1 MRETLKAQVPAE
13 LLATFDS
20 EAETLGRAGLEVA
33 ALRVGDTAP
42 DFTLPDQDGQPVSL
56 RSLLANGPL
65 VLTFY
70 RGQWCPY
77 CNLQLRAYQ
86 QALGE
91 ISARGASLVAVSPQ
105 QPEYSSSMADANELA
120 FAVLSDADNRAAR
133 QYGLVFTIADDMREV
148 YLAAGTDLL
157 RYNGDT
163 EPSWE
168 LPVPGTFVID
178 TAGTVVFAHVD
189 GDYRHR
195 AEVSDI
201 LAALDS
207 QAATPRAVLERWL
220 TALGSGD
227 VATLS
232 ALLADPVDWDIPGA
246 SHVPW
251 AGPRHTPSE
260 VVDAVKVLG
269 SLLTP
274 KSFTLDKIVADD
286 TDAAAFGSFAQ
297 EVTSTGAQFSSE
309 FAIRITT
316 ANGKI
321 TRYRIHE
328 DSHAVAQGVQ
338 A

>member
-1 MRETLKAQVPAE
+1 MRETLKSQVPGE
-13 LLATFDS
+13 LIATFDS
-20 EAETLGRAGLEVA
+20 EAEALGRASLDAA
-33 ALRVGDTAP
+33 ALQVGDTAP
-42 DFTLPDQDGQPVSL
+42 DFTLPDQDGRPVSL
-56 RSLLANGPL
+56 RSLLASGPV

-105 QPEYSSSMADANELA
+105 LPDYSRSMADSNELA
-120 FAVLSDADNRAAR
+120 FTVLTDAENRTAR
-133 QYGLVFTIADDMREV
+133 RYGLVFTVADDMHEV

-157 RYNGDT
+157 RYNGGS
-163 EPSWE
+163 ERSWE
-168 LPVPGTFVID
+168 LPVPGTFII
-178 TAGTVVFAHVD
+178 APEGTVVFAHVD

-195 AEVSDI
+195 AEVSEI
-201 LAALDS
+201 LAALDPF
-207 QAATPRAVLERWL
+207 AARPRVVLERWL

-227 VATLS
+227 VASLS

-246 SHVPW
+246 GHVPW
-251 AGPRHTPSE
+251 AGPRRTPPE
-260 VVDAVKVLG
+260 VAEALTTLS

-274 KSFTLDKIVADD
+274 KAFSLDKIVADD
-286 TDAAAFGSFAQ
+286 TDAAAFGSFTQ
-297 EVTSTGAQFSSE
+297 EVNSTGAQFTSE
-309 FAIRITT
+309 FAIRITA